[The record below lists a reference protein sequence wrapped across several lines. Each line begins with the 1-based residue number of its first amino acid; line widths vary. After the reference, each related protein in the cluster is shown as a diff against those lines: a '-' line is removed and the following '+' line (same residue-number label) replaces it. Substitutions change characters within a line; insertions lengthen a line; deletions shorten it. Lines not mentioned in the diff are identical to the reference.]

1 MTVFRRC
8 HTRRS
13 AWADPLGCQWFGVEQ
28 HFSNRLSVILRN
40 CLLQGCQKTSEL
52 QWCPAQSGPVVT
64 CDLFSDAPAGCCTSI
79 ASSGG
84 ADFKTS
90 LVGIGGADFWLGR
103 LIAACMIDVGWQQGG
118 VHLENGCLWLTQSC
132 PLRRCE
138 SMARCSAQ
146 PSTPQACD
154 CFQAL
159 PHET

>member
-1 MTVFRRC
+1 MLAGSRVACILRTGACGSPRVALQEGARAWRDVQHSQALHKLVTVFRRC

-64 CDLFSDAPAGCCTSI
+64 CDLFSDAPAACCTSI

-84 ADFKTS
+84 ADFRP
-90 LVGIGGADFWLGR
+90 VWLGLAR
-103 LIAACMIDVGWQQGG
+103 LISGLGA
-118 VHLENGCLWLTQSC
+118 
-132 PLRRCE
+132 
-138 SMARCSAQ
+138 
-146 PSTPQACD
+146 
-154 CFQAL
+154 
-159 PHET
+159 